1 MAETKYG
8 LSREGFRRKRLP
20 DILRSLHARVSDKL
34 GIPIETGANSLLGQL
49 HGVYAYEIADLWENA
64 EDVYNAMYPH
74 TASGVSLSNAA
85 ALAGIAQITAEKS
98 ALIATCCGKDGTRI
112 PYGAQISSGSSA
124 DLLFSCRE
132 TDALI
137 SSNHA
142 SYAEIEMAAIPAAG
156 TPYAV
161 TIDGK
166 KVAYTARAQDGK
178 AVVLTA
184 LAGLLKEDG
193 RVVRMENDV
202 LFLRLKNEQLTM
214 SIALDNLSFR
224 RVGSPVRFVC
234 DKEGSI
240 DPPLGTVTNI
250 VTSVAGW
257 AAVSNNVPTV
267 VGRADETDTELRQRW
282 SSSVHQRSS
291 AMTESIKA
299 ALYRVTGVT
308 AVRVYENTSDAVDSA
323 GRPPHSVE
331 VVAVG
336 GDVADVAATV
346 WQFKAG
352 GIDTFGAISQRVYDS
367 DGFPHVI
374 KFNRPIPVKVWLKA
388 SIGENP
394 DEELPNAAL
403 FEIGEAL
410 LQKGQ
415 QQEIGQDVI
424 LQRYFAEIFKAT
436 RGVGYIE
443 LLAATGDSPG
453 TYAKTNII
461 IDDRHVAM
469 FDLSRIEVKKL

>member
-20 DILRSLHARVSDKL
+20 DILQSLHARISDKL
-34 GIPIETGANSLLGQL
+34 GVPIETGANSLLGQI

-74 TASGVSLSNAA
+74 TASGVSLSHAA

-98 ALIATCCGKDGTRI
+98 ALAATCCGKDGTRI
-112 PYGAQISSGSSA
+112 PYGAQISSSASA

-132 TDALI
+132 MEAHI
-137 SSNHA
+137 SSNRA
-142 SYAEIEMAAIPAAG
+142 SYAEIEVATPPAAG
-156 TPYAV
+156 TVYAV
-161 TIDGK
+161 TIDGTQS
-166 KVAYTARAQDGK
+166 AYTARAQASK

-184 LAGLLKEDG
+184 LVEQLQEDG
-193 RVVRMENDV
+193 REVRMENEV
-202 LFLRLKNEQLTM
+202 LFLRLKNEQLTVSM
-214 SIALDNLSFR
+214 ALDNLRFR
-224 RVGSPVRFVC
+224 CVGSPVRFVC
-234 DKEGSI
+234 DKDGPV

-250 VTSVAGW
+250 ITSVAGW
-257 AAVSNNVPTV
+257 SSVSNNASAI

-336 GDVADVAATV
+336 GDAADVATTV
-346 WQFKAG
+346 WQSKAG
-352 GIDTFGAISQRVYDS
+352 GIDTFGAIKQKVYDS

-374 KFNRPIPVKVWLKA
+374 NFNRPIPVKVWFKA

-410 LQKGQ
+410 LKKGQ

-424 LQRYFAEIFKAT
+424 LQRYFAEIFRAT
-436 RGVGYIE
+436 KGVGYIE
-443 LLAATGDSPG
+443 LSAATGDSPG
-453 TYAKTNII
+453 AYAKTNII

>member
-1 MAETKYG
+1 M
-8 LSREGFRRKRLP
+8 P

-34 GIPIETGANSLLGQL
+34 GIPIETGANSLFGQL

-85 ALAGIAQITAEKS
+85 ALAGIVQITAEKS
-98 ALIATCCGKDGTRI
+98 ALAATCCGKDGTRI
-112 PYGAQISSGSSA
+112 PYGAQISSSASA

-132 TDALI
+132 MEARI
-137 SSNHA
+137 SSNRA
-142 SYAEIEMAAIPAAG
+142 SYAEIEVATPPAAG
-156 TPYAV
+156 G
-161 TIDGK
+161 TIDGTQST
-166 KVAYTARAQDGK
+166 YTARAQDSK
-178 AVVLTA
+178 AVVFTA

-193 RVVRMENDV
+193 RVVRVENDV
-202 LFLRLKNEQLTM
+202 LFLRLKNEQLAM

-234 DKEGSI
+234 DKEGSL

-267 VGRADETDTELRQRW
+267 VGRADETDTERRQRW
-282 SSSVHQRSS
+282 SSSVHQRFS

-308 AVRVYENTSDAVDSA
+308 AVRVYENTSDAVDCA

-336 GDVADVAATV
+336 GDIADVAATV

-352 GIDTFGAISQRVYDS
+352 GIDAFGAISQRVYDS
-367 DGFPHVI
+367 NGFPHVI

-415 QQEIGQDVI
+415 QQEIGRDVI
-424 LQRYFAEIFKAT
+424 L
-436 RGVGYIE
+436 
-443 LLAATGDSPG
+443 
-453 TYAKTNII
+453 
-461 IDDRHVAM
+461 
-469 FDLSRIEVKKL
+469 

>member
-1 MAETKYG
+1 MTGNKYG

-74 TASGVSLSNAA
+74 TASGVSLSYAA

-98 ALIATCCGKDGTRI
+98 VLIATCCGRDGTRL
-112 PYGAQISSGSSA
+112 PYGVQVSPNGAVNV
-124 DLLFSCRE
+124 LFSCRE
-132 TDALI
+132 TEAII
-137 SSNHA
+137 SSNRA
-142 SYAEIEMAAIPAAG
+142 SCAEIELDADPVAG
-156 TPYAV
+156 TMYAV
-161 TIDGK
+161 TIDGTK
-166 KVAYTARAQDGK
+166 SIYTAKSQDGK
-178 AVVLTA
+178 TGVLAA
-184 LAGLLKEDG
+184 LASLLKEDSREV
-193 RVVRMENDV
+193 RVENDV

-214 SIALDNLSFR
+214 SMALDNLSLR

-240 DPPLGTVTNI
+240 DPPLGSVTNI

-257 AAVSNNVPTV
+257 ATVSNNVPTI

-282 SSSVHQRSS
+282 SSSVQQRST

-299 ALYRVTGVT
+299 ALYRVAGVT
-308 AVRVYENTSDAVDSA
+308 AARVYENTSDSIDGE
-323 GRPPHSVE
+323 GRLPHSVE
-331 VVAVG
+331 VVVVG
-336 GDVADVAATV
+336 GDVADVAKAI

-352 GIDTFGAISQRVYDS
+352 GIDTFGAIRHRLFDS

-374 KFNRPIPVKVWLKA
+374 KFNRPISVKVWLKA

-394 DEELPNAAL
+394 DEELPTAAL
-403 FEIGEAL
+403 FEVGEAL
-410 LQKGQ
+410 LRKGQ

-436 RGVGYIE
+436 KGIGYID
-443 LLAATGDSPG
+443 LMATTGDSPG
-453 TYAKTNII
+453 AYTKTNII
-461 IDDRHVAM
+461 IDDRHVAV

>member
-1 MAETKYG
+1 M
-8 LSREGFRRKRLP
+8 
-20 DILRSLHARVSDKL
+20 
-34 GIPIETGANSLLGQL
+34 
-49 HGVYAYEIADLWENA
+49 
-64 EDVYNAMYPH
+64 
-74 TASGVSLSNAA
+74 
-85 ALAGIAQITAEKS
+85 
-98 ALIATCCGKDGTRI
+98 
-112 PYGAQISSGSSA
+112 
-124 DLLFSCRE
+124 
-132 TDALI
+132 
-137 SSNHA
+137 
-142 SYAEIEMAAIPAAG
+142 
-156 TPYAV
+156 
-161 TIDGK
+161 
-166 KVAYTARAQDGK
+166 
-178 AVVLTA
+178 
-184 LAGLLKEDG
+184 
-193 RVVRMENDV
+193 VRMENDV

-214 SIALDNLSFR
+214 SMALDNLSFR

-240 DPPLGTVTNI
+240 DPQLGTVTNI

-352 GIDTFGAISQRVYDS
+352 GIDTFGAISQRVYDF

-374 KFNRPIPVKVWLKA
+374 KFNRPIPVKVWIKA

-410 LQKGQ
+410 LRKGQ

-424 LQRYFAEIFKAT
+424 LQRYFAEIFRAT
-436 RGVGYIE
+436 KGVGYIE
-443 LLAATGDSPG
+443 LSATTGDSPG
-453 TYAKTNII
+453 AYAKTNII
-461 IDDRHVAM
+461 IDDRHVAA